1 MKKIFLNE
9 SEKRKLISEKEKM
22 IIESFA
28 KTFNKIKRID
38 ENEISTQPNY
48 RNNSWNKPILKVGD
62 KITVSNLPDV
72 APRGYENVKIGDTL
86 SITNVRRNANGI
98 VYDTDFSVDYGISN
112 DDIQT
117 LTNKFK
123 HIGENEMGNTSE
135 SNPENARLKFD
146 RIFNETF
153 SMEPEYEY
161 KETSRSN
168 LSSRYNRRK
177 TSEGATRAKLYNSEL
192 SIHIIITYSNSWEE
206 DPDGASYF
214 GNLSMDYEHWD
225 DFGDNE
231 LDEMLT
237 RFDDKELIQNPG
249 TASGGI
255 TIEQVKGRNMI
266 NDEFMSLLSDETKQ
280 KLYGQIEGLLIEHSE
295 NQNFD
300 DDDGYY

>member
-48 RNNSWNKPILKVGD
+48 RNNSWNKQILKVGD

-86 SITNVRRNANGI
+86 SITNVRRNTNGI

-146 RIFNETF
+146 RIFNEIL
-153 SMEPEYEY
+153 SMEPKYSY
-161 KETSRSN
+161 IETQSSRLSGRYNSRSV
-168 LSSRYNRRK
+168 SDGK
-177 TSEGATRAKLYNSEL
+177 TTAVLYNNEL
-192 SIHIIITYSNSWEE
+192 EIELIITYNNSWEE

-214 GNLSMDYEHWD
+214 GYLSMSYEHWD

-249 TASGGI
+249 TGEAGI
-255 TIEQVKGRNMI
+255 TIEKVKGRNMI

-295 NQNFD
+295 NQNND